1 MRPWVIRGSGDV
13 RLSSDIKALLSNKR
27 EIIHID
33 GMDDTNGG
41 QARSTVRECEKAVGG
56 PLGQAMETER
66 RVCCENTAAVQVHL
80 KHRRAVRQDQSLLI
94 RHENEPDSVSG
105 SGVMHTALGIR
116 TYQGYRTE
124 ERQVGKACDST

>member
-1 MRPWVIRGSGDV
+1 MRISDWSSDVCSSDLPDNSRAGWEAYPVLPIDQNRMRPWVIRGSGDV

-66 RVCCENTAAVQVHL
+66 RVCRSEEHTYEL
-80 KHRRAVRQDQSLLI
+80 QSI
-94 RHENEPDSVSG
+94 
-105 SGVMHTALGIR
+105 M
-116 TYQGYRTE
+116 
-124 ERQVGKACDST
+124 